1 MNITIKQL
9 RAFITVAKYQ
19 NFTAAA
25 QHLHLSQSALSGLI
39 KELENT
45 LGFQVFDRTT
55 RQLNLSQLGEQLLPQ
70 AQRIIHELMVFESQI
85 TMFNKLEQG
94 QVRIAV
100 SQQFA
105 ASMMPM
111 VIANFQ
117 KTYPHIQFT
126 LIDCSVEMVLQRVQS
141 MDVDFGLGAE
151 RAFDDDIKA
160 EFLFELPFFVV
171 MPSHHR
177 LSQQS
182 QVRWL
187 DLQDEPMITLQ
198 GPFTKHLLQ
207 DLPETLAQVLK
218 QPQYEVN
225 FLSTA
230 FALTKQGLG
239 LTLCLPYASE
249 RVSQQGLVM
258 KQLINPVIKRRFFL
272 YQRTHRTLSPA
283 MMAFKKFLSG
293 MYPVSSSHL
302 K

>member
-141 MDVDFGLGAE
+141 MDVDF
-151 RAFDDDIKA
+151 KA

-293 MYPVSSSHL
+293 MYPASSSHL

>member
-9 RAFITVAKYQ
+9 RAFVMVAKHQ
-19 NFTAAA
+19 NFTVAS

-45 LGFQVFDRTT
+45 LGFQVFERTT
-55 RQLNLSQLGEQLLPQ
+55 RQLRLSDLGEQLLPQ
-70 AQRIIHELMVFESQI
+70 AQRIIHELMAFESQVI
-85 TMFNKLEQG
+85 MFNQLEQG

-105 ASMMPM
+105 ASVMPM

-117 KTYPHIQFT
+117 KVYPHIQVT
-126 LIDCSVEMVLQRVQS
+126 LMDCSVEMVLQRVQN

-151 RAFDDDIKA
+151 RTFDDDIEA
-160 EFLFELPFFVV
+160 ELLFELPFFVV

-177 LSQQS
+177 LSHEP

-187 DLQDEPMITLQ
+187 ELQDEAMITLQ
-198 GPFTKHLLQ
+198 GPFTKHLLN
-207 DLPETLAQVLK
+207 DLPAAMAQVLK

-230 FALTKQGLG
+230 VGLTKQGLG

-249 RVSQQGLVM
+249 GVHQQGLVM
-258 KQLINPVIKRRFFL
+258 KQLIDPVIKRRFYL
-272 YQRTHRTLSPA
+272 YQRTHRALSPA
-283 MMAFKKFLSG
+283 MLAFKQFLNQYVPSIMG
-293 MYPVSSSHL
+293 
-302 K
+302 